1 MALAK
6 GPLADQRRYNAT
18 FGRGAVIDLQGEYS
32 MQLYGADGRVPLDTL
47 KVVWM
52 SALSDDALRTIAS
65 GGGVCIHS
73 ANHVVPPLY
82 IAHHHSSDP
91 IDTMWLRRGLRGY
104 PITWGHL
111 PNDSWVEV
119 THCATRADLTKNAT
133 FGNGMGAWFYVAP
146 GSGVSINVGRT
157 MVGPGFLATKRQLLP
172 AIWRDVK
179 LVCHGREP
187 AYRVRAANG
196 TWSDAIPGKPPRS
209 LLGPYHALDTVQI
222 HHHQEFFSHEGRQ
235 EVVLLRHPDCGFFD
249 TALRSAVRCGRH
261 PWLRPC
267 SSEELERASHCSTAV
282 KDILSARV
290 KRLVGQGCNTSAA
303 ETAWEVEPWAHRAVL
318 TRE

>member
-1 MALAK
+1 M
-6 GPLADQRRYNAT
+6 
-18 FGRGAVIDLQGEYS
+18 
-32 MQLYGADGRVPLDTL
+32 
-47 KVVWM
+47 
-52 SALSDDALRTIAS
+52 
-65 GGGVCIHS
+65 
-73 ANHVVPPLY
+73 
-82 IAHHHSSDP
+82 
-91 IDTMWLRRGLRGY
+91 
-104 PITWGHL
+104 
-111 PNDSWVEV
+111 
-119 THCATRADLTKNAT
+119 
-133 FGNGMGAWFYVAP
+133 
-146 GSGVSINVGRT
+146 
-157 MVGPGFLATKRQLLP
+157 
-172 AIWRDVK
+172 K

-282 KDILSARV
+282 QNILSARV